1 MRQLLFTPVLLALF
15 LLPCAVGCS
24 GGAAD
29 ANTSDAGEAAVGAPT
44 TLPESFWSSNTT
56 ADAKDVFTL
65 REEDL
70 AGQTITVR
78 GTVKDFVEGLA
89 AFVLVEDSL
98 LSCDEIPGDSCPT
111 PWDYCCTDPDELAR
125 GTAFVE
131 FHDDGRPGEWAVE
144 GFHGIERL
152 SEVVVTGELS
162 IDEADNL
169 SLVATSI
176 RLQ

>member
-1 MRQLLFTPVLLALF
+1 MRQLLFAPVLLVLA
-15 LLPCAVGCS
+15 AGCS
-24 GGAAD
+24 GDSVDAESSVGGAAD
-29 ANTSDAGEAAVGAPT
+29 AAATSA
-44 TLPESFWSSNTT
+44 LPESFWSTDAS
-56 ADAKDVFTL
+56 ADALDVFDV
-65 REEDL
+65 REGDL

-78 GTVKDFVEGLA
+78 GTVKDFVDGLA

-98 LSCDEIPGDSCPT
+98 LSCNEMPDDTCLT

-125 GTAFVE
+125 GTTFVE

-152 SEVVVTGELS
+152 SEVVVTGTLA
-162 IDEADNL
+162 IDDADNM